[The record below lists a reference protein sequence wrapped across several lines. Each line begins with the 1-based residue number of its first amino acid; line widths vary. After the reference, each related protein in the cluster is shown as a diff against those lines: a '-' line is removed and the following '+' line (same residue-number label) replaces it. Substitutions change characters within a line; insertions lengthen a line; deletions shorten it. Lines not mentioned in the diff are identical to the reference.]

1 MGIKSLEDL
10 KKLRDENIKKVKL
23 RESGEGSKQ
32 IEILV
37 GMATCGIAAG
47 ARETMSA
54 LIEIIE
60 SEHLENIKI
69 VSVGCL
75 GYCHSEPVIQVNI
88 PGEESVLYGK
98 VDKEKA
104 KQIIHTHI
112 IGGNLLKDSILINT
126 FNRA

>member
-1 MGIKSLEDL
+1 MTIKSLEEL
-10 KKLRDENIKKVKL
+10 KKIRDDNLKKVKL
-23 RESGEGSKQ
+23 RESGEGSSQ
-32 IEILV
+32 VEILV

-47 ARETMSA
+47 ARETLA
-54 LIEIIE
+54 GLLEAIEAE
-60 SEHLENIKI
+60 GLENIKV

-88 PGEESVLYGK
+88 PGEEPVLYGK

-104 KQIIHTHI
+104 KEIVKKHI
-112 IGGNLLKDSILINT
+112 VGGDLLKDSILINT